1 MKAEKNRTAIVL
13 LGIALAFCLSMSTMF
28 INDQGTSNQP
38 QSELLSKYK
47 STIPLITAPLQIL
60 AKGLNIVTD

>member
-1 MKAEKNRTAIVL
+1 MKAEKKRTAIII

-28 INDQGTSNQP
+28 IKKDTQAENSQL
-38 QSELLSKYK
+38 EMLSKYK

-60 AKGLNIVTD
+60 ARGLNIVNE